1 MYARLTIC
9 AFQPGKLDEGIKI
22 YRDSIVPAAKKQK
35 GFKAI
40 YLLTD
45 KNTGKGISIAM
56 WNSEADMTAG
66 EASGYYRE
74 QVAKEIPFFAVP
86 PTTER
91 YEVSVQ
97 G

>member
-1 MYARLTIC
+1 MYARLTFC
-9 AFQPGKLDEGIKI
+9 LVQPGKLDEAIKV

-40 YLLTD
+40 YMLTD
-45 KNTGKGISIAM
+45 RSTGKGISIAM
-56 WNSEADMTAG
+56 WDTEANMTAG

-74 QVAKEIPFFAVP
+74 QVAKETPFFAAP
-86 PTTER
+86 PTMER
-91 YEVSVQ
+91 YEVSVK

>member
-1 MYARLTIC
+1 MFARLAIC
-9 AFQPGKLDEGIKI
+9 LFQPGKMDEAIKI

-35 GFKAI
+35 GLKSI
-40 YLLTD
+40 YMLTD
-45 KNTGKGISIAM
+45 KNTGKAISIAM
-56 WNSEADMTAG
+56 WNTEADMMAG

-74 QVAKEIPFFAVP
+74 QVAKEAPLLALP

>member
-1 MYARLTIC
+1 MFARLTIC
-9 AFQPGKLDEGIKI
+9 LVQPGKLDEAIKI
-22 YRDSIVPAAKKQK
+22 YRDSIVPAAKRQK
-35 GFKAI
+35 GFKSI
-40 YLLTD
+40 YFLTD

-56 WNSEADMTAG
+56 WNTEADMTAG

-74 QVAKEIPFFAVP
+74 QVAKEMPLFAAP